1 MKNIDHKRLQVIHAK
16 NHTQNYI
23 TAQPNF
29 GKHLEP
35 KYLRKNLKTKMKKI
49 YLKLRIKKNLHL

>member
-1 MKNIDHKRLQVIHAK
+1 MKNIDHKQPQVIHAK
-16 NHTQNYI
+16 NHTQNCI

-29 GKHLEP
+29 GKHLEL

-49 YLKLRIKKNLHL
+49 YLKPQLEKNLHL